1 MIRSATVMLGLL
13 LLLLA
18 SLGGCTPSPD
28 TAAGAPIVLAAS
40 SLQESLEAAADA
52 FAATG
57 HARPVLSFAASSAL
71 ARQIDSGAPADLFIS
86 ADGDWMD
93 HVAQRGLID
102 ADTRA
107 NLLGNALVLIAP
119 RDSALRWSPGEDMSP
134 VIGEGR
140 IAMADPDSV
149 PAGKYAKAAL
159 GSLNQWE
166 AVQQKAVRAENVR
179 AALAFVERGEAVAG
193 LVYATDAAASAKVRV
208 VATFPAASH
217 PAIVYPVARL
227 AASTKPEARAFEEF
241 LRGPQGQAI
250 FRRYGFTAP

>member
-1 MIRSATVMLGLL
+1 MIRSATVILGPL

-18 SLGGCTPSPD
+18 FLGGCTPSPD

-52 FAATG
+52 FAATS

-119 RDSALRWSPGEDMSP
+119 RDSALRWSPGEDLSP

-179 AALAFVERGEAVAG
+179 AALAFVERGEAAAG
-193 LVYATDAAASAKVRV
+193 LVYATDAAASAEVRV

>member
-1 MIRSATVMLGLL
+1 MIRSASVMLGLL

-119 RDSALRWSPGEDMSP
+119 RDSALRWSPGEDLSP
-134 VIGEGR
+134 AIGEGR

>member
-86 ADGDWMD
+86 ADRDWMD

-102 ADTRA
+102 AETRA

-119 RDSALRWSPGEDMSP
+119 RDSALRWSPGEDLSP

>member
-1 MIRSATVMLGLL
+1 MIRSASVMLGLL
-13 LLLLA
+13 VLLLA
-18 SLGGCTPSPD
+18 SLGGCKPSLD

-86 ADGDWMD
+86 ADRDWMD

-119 RDSALRWSPGEDMSP
+119 RGSALRWSPGEDLSP

>member
-93 HVAQRGLID
+93 HVTQRGLID
-102 ADTRA
+102 AETRA